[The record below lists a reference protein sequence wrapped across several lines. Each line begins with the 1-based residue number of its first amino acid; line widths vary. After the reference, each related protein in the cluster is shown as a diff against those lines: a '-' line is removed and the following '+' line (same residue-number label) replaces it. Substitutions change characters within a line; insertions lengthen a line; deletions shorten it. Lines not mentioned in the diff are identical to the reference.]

1 LNYEPKT
8 IIRLDELG
16 KRNIMSNLQIPE
28 RVELEQSTY
37 SITTGKFTLQPLE
50 KGFGVTMGN
59 SMRRVLLSSLPG
71 TAITAIRVE
80 GIHHEFS
87 TIKGMVEDVAD
98 FILNLKQVRI
108 KPINKKVSKVTLH
121 VKGPGKLKAGDIQK
135 ASAEVEVLN
144 LDHHLASLN
153 KDADFEIELRLGRG
167 KGYVPAEE
175 NKSLDQ
181 PLGTIAIDSIFT
193 PIANVRYTVE
203 PTRVGGQTD
212 FEKLVLDIETD
223 GSVTPEEAVTYA
235 AKILRDHLQLF
246 INFGVEPEAEKAET
260 EQEAEV
266 GRVRKILRLSV
277 DELELSVRSH
287 NCLRSANIKT
297 LADLVHRS
305 ESELLKFR
313 NFGRKSLAELSE
325 IVEQHG
331 LTFGMDVDK
340 YLKEGND

>member
-1 LNYEPKT
+1 
-8 IIRLDELG
+8 
-16 KRNIMSNLQIPE
+16 MSTLQMPE
-28 RVELEQSTY
+28 KVELDQSTY
-37 SITTGKFTLQPLE
+37 TSTSGRFTLQPLE
-50 KGFGVTMGN
+50 KGFGVTIGN

-71 TAITAIRVE
+71 TAVTAIRVE
-80 GIHHEFS
+80 GIQHEFS
-87 TIKGMVEDVAD
+87 TIKGMVEDVSD

-108 KPINKKVSKVTLH
+108 KPINKKATKVTVH
-121 VKGPGKLKAGDIQK
+121 VKGPGKLSAGDIQK
-135 ASAEVEVLN
+135 FSQELEILN
-144 LDHHLASLN
+144 PNHHLASLN
-153 KDADFEIELRLGRG
+153 KDADFEIEFRLGRG
-167 KGYVPAEE
+167 KGYVPSEE
-175 NKSLDQ
+175 NKSSDQ

-193 PIANVRYTVE
+193 PIMNVHYIVE

-223 GSVTPEEAVTYA
+223 GSVTPEEAVTHA
-235 AKILRDHLQLF
+235 AKILRDHVQLF

-266 GRVRKILRLSV
+266 SRMRKILRMSV

-297 LADLVHRS
+297 LADLVRRS

-331 LTFGMDVDK
+331 LIFGMDVDK

>member
-1 LNYEPKT
+1 
-8 IIRLDELG
+8 
-16 KRNIMSNLQIPE
+16 MSTLQIPE

-37 SITTGKFTLQPLE
+37 SSTTGKFTLQPLE

-71 TAITAIRVE
+71 TAITAIRIE

-98 FILNLKQVRI
+98 FVLNLKQVRI

-121 VKGPGKLKAGDIQK
+121 VKGPGKLKAGDIQS
-135 ASAEVEVLN
+135 ASTEVEILN
-144 LDHHLASLN
+144 PEHHLATLN

-167 KGYVPAEE
+167 KGYIPAEE
-175 NKSLDQ
+175 NKSSDQ

-193 PIANVRYTVE
+193 PIINVHYTVE

-223 GSVTPEEAVTYA
+223 GSITPEEAVTYA
-235 AKILRDHLQLF
+235 ARILSDHLQLF

-260 EQEAEV
+260 EQEAEI